1 MLNEKSFIDKDLNLL
16 ILLVTLYDE
25 QSTSKT
31 AERLFVTQSAISK
44 GLRKLREQLNDPLFV
59 RSRDG
64 FVPTE
69 KCSDLVSKI
78 GPLLTELENV
88 YSDSSQL
95 LTKDYAGELSIAI
108 SSAMYFAL
116 SETIYLQLKND
127 FPSATIRIVNWSEST
142 EQQILNTKIH
152 IGINYHP
159 IDVSKDLVR
168 EPLLPVSFNFIARKD
183 HPLSQQLVCLE
194 DISRFPLVVS
204 VIPNF
209 TTKNSKIEH
218 TLHKLK
224 LRSNIVLRSDNA
236 NLCLSTLKDSNAL
249 MPVNHLFAQKT
260 VQEHEHIKLKT
271 SFDINN
277 HLPSMTLGLFYSN
290 TLASGKLSKLVI
302 SSLKKA
308 INTQKTQ

>member
-1 MLNEKSFIDKDLNLL
+1 MLNEKLFIDKDLNLL

-168 EPLLPVSFNFIARKD
+168 EPLLPKRSPVKPTVGVFRRYFSLPFSCI
-183 HPLSQQLVCLE
+183 C
-194 DISRFPLVVS
+194 
-204 VIPNF
+204 
-209 TTKNSKIEH
+209 NSKFH
-218 TLHKLK
+218 
-224 LRSNIVLRSDNA
+224 D
-236 NLCLSTLKDSNAL
+236 
-249 MPVNHLFAQKT
+249 
-260 VQEHEHIKLKT
+260 
-271 SFDINN
+271 
-277 HLPSMTLGLFYSN
+277 
-290 TLASGKLSKLVI
+290 
-302 SSLKKA
+302 
-308 INTQKTQ
+308 

>member
-159 IDVSKDLVR
+159 IDV
-168 EPLLPVSFNFIARKD
+168 
-183 HPLSQQLVCLE
+183 
-194 DISRFPLVVS
+194 
-204 VIPNF
+204 
-209 TTKNSKIEH
+209 
-218 TLHKLK
+218 
-224 LRSNIVLRSDNA
+224 
-236 NLCLSTLKDSNAL
+236 
-249 MPVNHLFAQKT
+249 
-260 VQEHEHIKLKT
+260 
-271 SFDINN
+271 
-277 HLPSMTLGLFYSN
+277 
-290 TLASGKLSKLVI
+290 
-302 SSLKKA
+302 
-308 INTQKTQ
+308 

>member
-95 LTKDYAGELSIAI
+95 LTKDYAGEL
-108 SSAMYFAL
+108 
-116 SETIYLQLKND
+116 
-127 FPSATIRIVNWSEST
+127 
-142 EQQILNTKIH
+142 
-152 IGINYHP
+152 
-159 IDVSKDLVR
+159 
-168 EPLLPVSFNFIARKD
+168 
-183 HPLSQQLVCLE
+183 
-194 DISRFPLVVS
+194 
-204 VIPNF
+204 
-209 TTKNSKIEH
+209 
-218 TLHKLK
+218 
-224 LRSNIVLRSDNA
+224 
-236 NLCLSTLKDSNAL
+236 
-249 MPVNHLFAQKT
+249 
-260 VQEHEHIKLKT
+260 
-271 SFDINN
+271 
-277 HLPSMTLGLFYSN
+277 
-290 TLASGKLSKLVI
+290 
-302 SSLKKA
+302 
-308 INTQKTQ
+308 